1 MSRLGVVLP
10 VLTLALSGG
19 VAWAAAGEAP
29 DAPRTVT
36 VERRLDTVGPI
47 DTVVAISIDGLNPNA
62 ITKLGPGGAPAL
74 HRLIRTGATT
84 LNART
89 ELELT
94 DTLPNHTGM
103 VTGRRIEAAT
113 GGHGVTWN
121 DDRRRPPTVQ
131 IAAGHDVSSV
141 FDVVHDA
148 GGSAAYFASKTK
160 FSLWERS
167 WPAAIDRDVIVEDNK
182 ALAAK
187 FIGDLTSQ
195 TRSFRFLH
203 LSAPDVTGH
212 ARGFMSPA
220 YLRAVTATDRLVG
233 KVMQA
238 VASSPA
244 LAEHTAIILTSDH
257 GGRGA
262 SHRAPNRPANFTDPL
277 HGLGSRGGTRRQP
290 LRHQPDLPGPGGRSH
305 DVRRRADPQRGRGQ
319 PRARPARAARGP
331 RERAQRGSGPGDAHR
346 SAGVGQGLNRQP
358 SGPFDCCIIT
368 GAGRPGAGQPR
379 CPWPSQ

>member
-10 VLTLALSGG
+10 VLTLVLSGG

-62 ITKLGPGGAPAL
+62 ISKLGPGGAPAL
-74 HRLIRTGATT
+74 HKLIRTGATT
-84 LNART
+84 LDART

-131 IAAGHDVSSV
+131 TAAGHDVSSV

-167 WPAAIDRDVIVEDNK
+167 WPEAIDRDVIVEDNK

-187 FIGDLTSQ
+187 FIGDLTTR

-238 VASSPA
+238 VSSSPT

-262 SHRAPNRPANFTDPL
+262 SHRAPNRPANFTIPFMVWGPEVAPGANLYAINPTYQDPMDDRTTYADAPIRNGDVANL
-277 HGLGSRGGTRRQP
+277 ALDLLELPAVPGSEHNAAQDLVTLTAQP
-290 LRHQPDLPGPGGRSH
+290 LS
-305 DVRRRADPQRGRGQ
+305 
-319 PRARPARAARGP
+319 ARG
-331 RERAQRGSGPGDAHR
+331 
-346 SAGVGQGLNRQP
+346 
-358 SGPFDCCIIT
+358 
-368 GAGRPGAGQPR
+368 
-379 CPWPSQ
+379 

>member
-10 VLTLALSGG
+10 VLTLVLSGG

-29 DAPRTVT
+29 DASGAVYA
-36 VERRLDTVGPI
+36 ERRLDTVGPI

-62 ITKLGPGGAPAL
+62 ITKLGRRGTPAL
-74 HRLIRTGATT
+74 HKLIRTGATT

-121 DDRRRPPTVQ
+121 DDRLTPPTVQ
-131 IAAGHDVSSV
+131 AAAGHDVSSV
-141 FDVVHDA
+141 FDVVDDA

-167 WPAAIDRDVIVEDNK
+167 WPDAIDTDVIVEDNK
-182 ALAAK
+182 ALAAS
-187 FIGDLTSQ
+187 FIGDLTNQ

-220 YLRAVTATDRLVG
+220 YLRAVTATDRLLG

-238 VASSPA
+238 ISSSPT
-244 LAEHTAIILTSDH
+244 LAGHTAIILTSDH

-262 SHRAPNRPANFTDPL
+262 NHRAPNRPANYTIPFMVWGPEVA
-277 HGLGSRGGTRRQP
+277 GGANLYAINPTYTNP
-290 LRHQPDLPGPGGRSH
+290 
-305 DVRRRADPQRGRGQ
+305 RRARTTYADAPIRNGDVANLALDLLELPAVPDSEHDAAQDLVTLTAQ
-319 PRARPARAARGP
+319 PV
-331 RERAQRGSGPGDAHR
+331 
-346 SAGVGQGLNRQP
+346 SA
-358 SGPFDCCIIT
+358 T
-368 GAGRPGAGQPR
+368 G
-379 CPWPSQ
+379 